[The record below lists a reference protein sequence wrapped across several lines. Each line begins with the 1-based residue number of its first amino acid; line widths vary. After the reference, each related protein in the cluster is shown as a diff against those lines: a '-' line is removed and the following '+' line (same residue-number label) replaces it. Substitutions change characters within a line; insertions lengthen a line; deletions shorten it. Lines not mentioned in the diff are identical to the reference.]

1 MNVGFTGTR
10 KGMTAPQR
18 ASFRELLRFTQ
29 IDVFH
34 DGLCKGSDAHAAA
47 MISLRTKAKL
57 VGHPCNLYQF
67 HADQIVWDI
76 HDEVRPTYP
85 PLERN
90 RHIVAESKLLIAT
103 PGQDQEAPRSGTWS
117 TIRHARKQGK
127 EVIIIYPSGAVER
140 ESNGCGK

>member
-10 KGMTAPQR
+10 KGMTAPQL
-18 ASFRELLRFTQ
+18 ASFRELIRRMQ
-29 IDVFH
+29 ISVFH
-34 DGLCKGSDAHAAA
+34 DGLCEGADAQAAA
-47 MISLRTKAKL
+47 SVAVHTKAKL
-57 VGHPCNLYQF
+57 VGHPCNLKRF

-103 PGQDQEAPRSGTWS
+103 PEQDQEVTRSGTWS

-140 ESNGCGK
+140 ESNDRGE